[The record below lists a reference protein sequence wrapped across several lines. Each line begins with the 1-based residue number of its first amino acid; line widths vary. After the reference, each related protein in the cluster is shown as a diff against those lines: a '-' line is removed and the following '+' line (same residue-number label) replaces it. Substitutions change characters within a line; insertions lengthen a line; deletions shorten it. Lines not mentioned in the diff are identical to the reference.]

1 MTEKGKEAVDKAK
14 DLIKKAAGAVT
25 PGDRG
30 NREYFRNLIKETN
43 ERSTE
48 GLIQNLAKLRAAG
61 LIDDDEF
68 EAKKAELRKRI
79 SA

>member
-1 MTEKGKEAVDKAK
+1 MTEKAKEAVDKAK
-14 DLIKKAAGAVT
+14 KLIKKAAGVVT
-25 PGDRG
+25 PGDG
-30 NREYFRNLIKETN
+30 ENREYFRNLIKETS

-68 EAKKAELRKRI
+68 EAKKAKLLNRI
-79 SA
+79 